1 MLNSLCYYPPPTLH
15 LPLHRQDALRSTT
28 MSLYQRLLDALEEAK
43 DRGFCQKESDILAG
57 ITAQVEEMVSEIN
70 TRDSKGCT
78 GLMPMLQ
85 NKEHKPQTA
94 YEVLHFPRIDVHAQ
108 SSEGWTALSILCRDE
123 GRRGMLGIVRK
134 LVELGADVAV
144 RHTMG
149 ETLVMLAV
157 LSGTTE
163 VLSYLLS
170 RRFDGMIDL
179 EAKDTNGHTALML
192 ACKGGPDTLAA
203 VELLLQSGADPRK
216 NETTCHC
223 PLGLISGEEA
233 QKKKK
238 KSLLLAAR
246 AEPERARQLHKI
258 RYMLERMP
266 EAERRTT
273 TTSIEMK
280 ETIITTITTMIVTPE
295 PVVTVGA
302 WEEEEEEGGV
312 RRGRGGGEGGGGRKT
327 GGRG

>member
-1 MLNSLCYYPPPTLH
+1 
-15 LPLHRQDALRSTT
+15 

-57 ITAQVEEMVSEIN
+57 ITGQVEEMVSEIN

-108 SSEGWTALSILCRDE
+108 SSEGWTDLSILCRDE

-170 RRFDGMIDL
+170 RRFYGMIDL

-223 PLGLISGEEA
+223 PLGLMSGEEA
-233 QKKKK
+233 QKKK